1 MHENLSDDHV
11 VEGPTNRS
19 FGLVFA
25 ALFLG
30 IGIWPV
36 VSNHE
41 VRWWA
46 IGASGLLVF
55 LALLLPGVLAHPNRL
70 WMKLGLA
77 LGKVTSTVALT
88 VLFFFVITPSGILLK
103 LFGKDPMKLRFDPSA
118 DTYWILRPPRE
129 GNKSS
134 NDMTEPF

>member
-88 VLFFFVITPSGILLK
+88 VLRDTRLFQKPSLIPFRRSIL
-103 LFGKDPMKLRFDPSA
+103 SQA
-118 DTYWILRPPRE
+118 DRASL
-129 GNKSS
+129 
-134 NDMTEPF
+134 